1 MPLQIHQEQARVTVT
16 VMEIHGDL
24 DYSNYL
30 EVLEGAREA
39 YAAGSRCLLIDLTDV
54 PFMGSSGLVALHGAL
69 LIMSGHDAPDPEA
82 GWQAFH
88 DLGHGP
94 SEDQTAVKLL
104 GPGPRVE
111 QMLERTAL
119 LRFFQTFTDRA
130 EAIDSF

>member
-1 MPLQIHQEQARVTVT
+1 MPLHIRQEQARVTVT
-16 VMEIHGDL
+16 VLEIHGDL
-24 DYSNYL
+24 DYSNYI
-30 EVLEGAREA
+30 EVLDGAREA
-39 YAAGSRCLLIDLTDV
+39 YAAGSRHLLIDLTDV

-69 LIMSGHDAPDPEA
+69 LIMSGQEPPDPEA

-88 DLGHGP
+88 SLGQGP

-104 GPGPRVE
+104 GLGPRVE

-130 EAIDSF
+130 EAMASF